1 MLTKLTVVIILNPV
15 SQVIMVYMLNLCS
28 AIGQKQVSQYN
39 AVMVLGIWYHK
50 NTKEGEML
58 IIII

>member
-39 AVMVLGIWYHK
+39 AVMVLCIWYHK